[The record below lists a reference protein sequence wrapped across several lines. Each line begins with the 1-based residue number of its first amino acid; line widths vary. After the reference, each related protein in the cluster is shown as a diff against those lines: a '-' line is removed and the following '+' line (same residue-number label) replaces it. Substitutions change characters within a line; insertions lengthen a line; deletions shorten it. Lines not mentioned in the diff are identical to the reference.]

1 MNKDDNIHKEEA
13 HLQWTNE
20 QVYTFSCFYKKER
33 EYALN
38 LEEKINL
45 YQNKY
50 LSLLTHN

>member
-38 LEEKINL
+38 LEEKIKKPL
-45 YQNKY
+45 FKISIF
-50 LSLLTHN
+50 LF